1 MLASDETI
9 ACGTEIPYAL
19 TDVLV
24 KMTAKMPNPIDVH
37 VGSRLRMRRMLVG
50 MSQEKLGEHLDLTFQ
65 QVQKYEKGSNRISA
79 SRLFEMARI
88 LDVPVQ
94 FFFDDMPGQFSGKPA
109 AGFAESSDSFQMT
122 DFLTSSDG
130 AQLIRA
136 FAEIKSPEVR
146 RKVIDLV
153 KSISSTSGN

>member
-1 MLASDETI
+1 
-9 ACGTEIPYAL
+9 
-19 TDVLV
+19 
-24 KMTAKMPNPIDVH
+24 MTAKMPNPIDVH

-94 FFFDDMPGQFSGKPA
+94 FFFDDMPGQVAGKAA
-109 AGFAESSDSFQMT
+109 AGFSEGSDSFQMT
-122 DFLTSSDG
+122 DFLSSSDG
-130 AQLIRA
+130 AHLIRA
-136 FAEIKSPEVR
+136 FAEIKSPDVR
-146 RKVIDLV
+146 RKIIDLV
-153 KSISSTSGN
+153 KAVSSSGAN

>member
-94 FFFDDMPGQFSGKPA
+94 FFFDDMPGKPA

>member
-1 MLASDETI
+1 
-9 ACGTEIPYAL
+9 
-19 TDVLV
+19 
-24 KMTAKMPNPIDVH
+24 MTAKMPNPIDVH

-79 SRLFEMARI
+79 SRLYDMARI

-94 FFFDDMPGQFSGKPA
+94 FFFDDMPGKDLGRPV
-109 AGFAESSDSFQMT
+109 AGFAENQDSFQMT

-136 FAEIKSPEVR
+136 FADIKSSEVR

-153 KSISSTSGN
+153 KSISTNSPD

>member
-1 MLASDETI
+1 MSSK
-9 ACGTEIPYAL
+9 
-19 TDVLV
+19 V
-24 KMTAKMPNPIDVH
+24 PNPVDVH

-79 SRLFEMARI
+79 SRLFDMSHI

-94 FFFDDMPGQFSGKPA
+94 FFFDELSGTSNVM
-109 AGFAESSDSFQMT
+109 GFAEDSGAFQMT
-122 DFLTSSDG
+122 DFLSSPDG

-136 FAEIKSPEVR
+136 FSEIRSPEVR

-153 KSISSTSGN
+153 KSIAATSELEQGNS